1 MTEDFVELTDAEEIG
16 KIARGVSDERG
27 FRARFIQILRG
38 QPEHTMFITKLVAE
52 CSTDPK
58 FYLTRQSCD
67 FHLEK
72 MKIAG
77 IVEVEDI
84 PVERL
89 SGEDRLKIQAVVTL
103 KKDVR
108 VFVKDL

>member
-16 KIARGVSDERG
+16 KVARGASDERG
-27 FRARFIQILRG
+27 FRARFIQILRE
-38 QPEHTMFITKLVAE
+38 QPNHTMFITDLVRE
-52 CSTDPK
+52 CSREPIY
-58 FYLTRQSCD
+58 YLPRQTCD

-72 MKIAG
+72 MEIAG
-77 IVEVEDI
+77 IVEIEDI

-89 SGEDRLKIQAVVTL
+89 SGEDRLKIQAVVKL

-108 VFVKDL
+108 IFVKDL